1 MSPPLGLPPEGALSR
16 GAAAAVAFGATA
28 SRSGYLASPWPG
40 EDGGPERLQV
50 PRSGAGLALR
60 AGETL
65 GCVTRNTLLS
75 TMTVLG
81 APGEVYL
88 LTHSALRSH
97 VGLPTTAR
105 VELIDPQTLR
115 TVRRSPRLAGGPMWP
130 GGMAIHRNGDLYV
143 VYGRYAHRLDR
154 ACAPLASLRLPVGE
168 PYNSFV
174 ILDNGRIVTK
184 NLSET
189 TNARL
194 CVIDAASLSF
204 ACADV
209 ECPEP
214 SIARLSAT
222 GNTVYVVGVR
232 SIFRYRWDDGAARL
246 VRDPDWRFDYVGTS
260 RQTYGWDVV
269 LDGQHAWFMDNGK
282 HRYFR
287 RMVGAGVSPTA
298 NRLIR
303 VSMTDAGDHR
313 SLDVCGVE
321 GGSVTNPPLYDVRRR
336 IAVGY
341 DSANRHL
348 QAWRF
353 DPDTRAMAPLW
364 QKAPFGCASHLILY
378 PDTGELVVNDYRN
391 GGEEVV
397 VLHIESGAEIA
408 RVRSGG
414 FNQGVV
420 FPSPGW
426 GRDFYWSSMGRLARV
441 YVQ

>member
-1 MSPPLGLPPEGALSR
+1 MSGC
-16 GAAAAVAFGATA
+16 
-28 SRSGYLASPWPG
+28 GYLAGPWPG
-40 EDGGPERLQV
+40 EDGGPQRLQV

-60 AGETL
+60 PGEAL
-65 GCVTRNTLLS
+65 HCVTRNTLLA

-88 LTHSALRSH
+88 LTHSALRAK
-97 VGLPTTAR
+97 VGLPTTAC
-105 VELIDPQTLR
+105 VELIDPQSLKTI
-115 TVRRSPRLAGGPMWP
+115 RRSPRLRGGPMWP
-130 GGMAIHRNGDLYV
+130 GGMAINRNGSLYV
-143 VYGRYAHRLDR
+143 VYGRHAHRLSR
-154 ACAPLASLRLPVGE
+154 ACAPLASLELPVAE

-174 ILDNGRIVTK
+174 ILDNGLIVAK

-194 CVIDAASLSF
+194 SVVDPESLAF
-204 ACADV
+204 VGAGT

-232 SIFRYRWDDGAARL
+232 SIFRYHWSDSAQRL
-246 VRDPDWRFDYVGTS
+246 VVDADWRFDYIGAS

-287 RMVGAGVSPTA
+287 KMIGAGVSRTP

-303 VSMTDAGDHR
+303 VSMTDAGDHQM
-313 SLDVCGVE
+313 LPVCGID
-321 GGSVTNPPLYDVRRR
+321 GGSITNPPLVDPRRR
-336 IAVGY
+336 IVVGY
-341 DSANRHL
+341 DSANAHL

-353 DPDTRAMAPLW
+353 DPDSRAMTPLW
-364 QKAPFGCASHLILY
+364 QKSPFGCASHMILY
-378 PDTGELVVNDYRN
+378 PDTGELVVNDYRK

-397 VLHIESGAEIA
+397 VLAIESGLEIA

-414 FNQGVV
+414 FQQGVV
-420 FPSPGW
+420 FPSTGW
-426 GRDFYWSSMGRLARV
+426 GRDLYWSSLGRLARV
-441 YVQ
+441 YVR